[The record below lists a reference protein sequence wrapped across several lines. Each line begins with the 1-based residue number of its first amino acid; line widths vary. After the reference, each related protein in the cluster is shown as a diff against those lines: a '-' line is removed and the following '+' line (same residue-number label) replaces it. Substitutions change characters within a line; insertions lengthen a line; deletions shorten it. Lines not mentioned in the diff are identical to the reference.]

1 MDQLVKDEIINHLR
15 ELSKQPIFH
24 MSLADKELFHSN
36 FLAWLGGTDYTREYF
51 LLVLEGLAG
60 KRFSWHND
68 FLNNHVDYRVA
79 REYNHFDLCILKR
92 TTKSKELPLVVLEN
106 KNKSIPTI
114 TQLKGYKAKV
124 DELYKNVKKN
134 EEITF
139 ILLTLITDF
148 VDKGKLEKEDVWK
161 VASYA
166 DLFDSLS
173 KVSGFNWSCTNGM
186 SLSYISETDL
196 LVEDY
201 KRYVRRLSAFA
212 ESISKIQEYNIDKDI
227 KSVLKDVRLESV
239 YYKLLYSHYATCLA
253 KKLKGHIVESNFAK
267 NAGRKE
273 FRVGTVFIDT
283 GFTQKGG
290 GAGILDV
297 AVKIDDNF
305 VLKIQVQG
313 NHYRHAIEWVGD
325 KVEKKDRRIYTEA
338 DKEKLANWINK
349 LSCISKNR
357 NLDFF
362 RPLKQ
367 FEPCSVDF
375 GDSKIFKDDTIYPT
389 KEKKGNSSDEDQ
401 DKELAGFNKFG
412 PTFKYQSRLIKD
424 DESLNNNEVIENI
437 ICEINKIFKFDE
449 IHTHAHRGAA
459 SVSGSVI

>member
-1 MDQLVKDEIINHLR
+1 
-15 ELSKQPIFH
+15 

-36 FLAWLGGTDYTREYF
+36 FLAWLGLADYTREYF
-51 LLVLEGLAG
+51 LLVIEGLAG
-60 KRFSWHND
+60 KKFSWHDD
-68 FLNNHVDYRVA
+68 FLTNSADYRVA

-92 TTKSKELPLVVLEN
+92 TTQSKELPLVVLEN
-106 KNKSIPTI
+106 KNKSISII
-114 TQLKGYKAKV
+114 TQLNGYKARV
-124 DELYKNVKKN
+124 DELYKNEKN
-134 EEITF
+134 DDEITF

-148 VDKGKLEKEDVWK
+148 VDREKLEKENVWK

-173 KVSGFNWSCTNGM
+173 KVSGINWSCANGM
-186 SLSYISETDL
+186 SLSYISEIDL

-201 KRYVRRLSAFA
+201 KRYVHRLSVFA
-212 ESISKIQEYNIDKDI
+212 NSISKVQDYNIDTDI
-227 KSVLKDVRLESV
+227 KSVLIDVRLESV

-253 KKLKGHIVESNFAK
+253 KKLKDYIVESNFAK

-273 FRVGTVFIDT
+273 FGVGTIFIDT

-338 DKEKLANWINK
+338 DKEKLKDWINK
-349 LSCISKNR
+349 ISCISKNG
-357 NLDFF
+357 NLCFF

-367 FEPCSVDF
+367 FKPCSVDF
-375 GDSKIFKDDTIYPT
+375 GGNKIFKDDTKYPT
-389 KEKKGNSSDEDQ
+389 KEKKSNSSDEDL
-401 DKELAGFNKFG
+401 EGFNKFG

-424 DESLNNNEVIENI
+424 DEGLNNNEVIDNI
-437 ICEINKIFKFDE
+437 ICEIGKISKLDE
-449 IHTHAHRGAA
+449 IHTYAHRGDG
-459 SVSGSVI
+459 SVS